1 MSCYEFFK
9 CIDKYMIYE
18 DLAEEKGI
26 SESSDVDCSFIK
38 DIDSDKHSELM
49 EVCKKFVYLA
59 ESINNKNICTSSNG
73 NNDVDYLN
81 YWLNKQIYKI
91 ETSNTCSKFFYQNLR
106 SKNKE
111 KTYLRNFSSNM
122 YDIEE
127 KEYNNMNTL
136 YTLYKTYHEINNI
149 INSSNTSKQ
158 EIIEKARKCVEEYKT
173 VENMCHENESK
184 FCETL
189 NTFIKKYEEIDDLC
203 KYTLEGWA
211 KNKLPPLTDKKDTN
225 IEKCIT
231 SADNAEGKLTQ
242 YTGEQEA
249 SENTTDIDI
258 KNITIGTA
266 ATIGI
271 SFFSFIFYRFTS
283 LGPWLSSRI
292 SKNENILENLG
303 EEMNHFSHTSKHGH
317 MDSVYTY
324 NIAYNSV

>member
-1 MSCYEFFK
+1 YDFFK

-18 DLAEEKGI
+18 DLTEEKGI
-26 SESSDVDCSFIK
+26 SESSDVDCSFIY
-38 DIDSDKHSELM
+38 DIATDKHRELM

-59 ESINNKNICTSSNG
+59 ESIYNKNICTTSND

-106 SKNKE
+106 SKNNE
-111 KTYLRNFSSNM
+111 KTYLRNFSSYM
-122 YDIEE
+122 YGIVEN
-127 KEYNNMNTL
+127 EYNNMNTL

-158 EIIEKARKCVEEYKT
+158 EIIEKARKCVNEYKK

-211 KNKLPPLTDKKDTN
+211 KNKLPSLTDHKDTN
-225 IEKCIT
+225 IQNCIT
-231 SADNAEGKLTQ
+231 SADDAEGKFTQ
-242 YTGEQEA
+242 YTVAQQEA
-249 SENTTDIDI
+249 PENTADIDM

-271 SFFSFIFYRFTS
+271 SFICFIFYRFTP

-292 SKNENILENLG
+292 SKNENILENLD
-303 EEMNHFSHTSKHGH
+303 EEMNHFSYTSKLGH
-317 MDSVYTY
+317 MDSVHTY